1 MSLLEEMTVKDIKI
15 IVKQLQYDT
24 IIQSKLDLSVQFT
37 YRNTTTKQGLIDFFK
52 STRQSFCSF
61 TINSPPS
68 AFDSMLF
75 SKQSRLVGPAYRLR
89 DDIHLLLLRVQLLYS
104 PCSSYTPYNLPYL

>member
-1 MSLLEEMTVKDIKI
+1 MLAELT
-15 IVKQLQYDT
+15 
-24 IIQSKLDLSVQFT
+24 F
-37 YRNTTTKQGLIDFFK
+37 RNTTTKQGLIDFFK

-75 SKQSRLVGPAYRLR
+75 SKQSKLVGPAYRLN
-89 DDIHLLLLRVQLLYS
+89 DDIHVLLLRVQLLYS
-104 PCSSYTPYNLPYL
+104 PCSPYNSRSLCY